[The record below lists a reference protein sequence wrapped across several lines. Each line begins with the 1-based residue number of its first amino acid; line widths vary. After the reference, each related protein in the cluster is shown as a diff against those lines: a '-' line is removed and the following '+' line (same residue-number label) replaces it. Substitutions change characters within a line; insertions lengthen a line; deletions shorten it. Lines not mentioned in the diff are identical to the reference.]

1 MKTHARATATSALVL
16 VAVFAAGTLVGR
28 AWDRETGGEAA
39 SVSETAQQEDQGEE
53 RRRTRMYERVGLSDA
68 QLVMVDSIVVHYRS
82 DVRELQ
88 RESREAYDR
97 QYMALVE
104 AVRESI
110 KGVMTADQR
119 MQYDSILA
127 AFDERRRARRQER
140 EEGGDGND

>member
-28 AWDRETGGEAA
+28 AWHQGSVGEAA
-39 SVSETAQQEDQGEE
+39 SVGETAQEEGGGEE
-53 RRRTRMYERVGLSDA
+53 GRRTPMYERVGLSDA
-68 QLVMVDSIVVHYRS
+68 QRVLVDSIVVHYRS

-88 RESREAYDR
+88 RESRESYDQ

-104 AVRESI
+104 AVRGAI
-110 KGVMTADQR
+110 KGVMTAQQR
-119 MQYDSILA
+119 TQYDSILA
-127 AFDERRRARRQER
+127 ASDERRRTRRQER

>member
-28 AWDRETGGEAA
+28 AWDRGSVVEAAPAGEAAQETGG
-39 SVSETAQQEDQGEE
+39 GEE
-53 RRRTRMYERVGLSDA
+53 QRRTPMYERVGLSDA
-68 QLVMVDSIVVHYRS
+68 QRVQVDSIVVHYRG

-88 RESREAYDR
+88 RASREAYDQ

-110 KGVMTADQR
+110 KGVMDAEQR
-119 MQYDSILA
+119 AQYDSMLA
-127 AFDERRRARRQER
+127 ASDERRRARREERER
-140 EEGGDGND
+140 EEGGDE